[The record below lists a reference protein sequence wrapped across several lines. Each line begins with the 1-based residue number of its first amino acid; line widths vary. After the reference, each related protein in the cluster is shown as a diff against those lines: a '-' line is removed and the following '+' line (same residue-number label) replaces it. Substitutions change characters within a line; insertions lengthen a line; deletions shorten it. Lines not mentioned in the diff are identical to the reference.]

1 MEKQV
6 VEYSVTDAAIREM
19 ETQYMGLTVLG
30 LDDKEGF
37 ELVHD
42 ARMVVKSTRVEVE
55 KKRKELKVDA
65 LEWGRTVD
73 SEAKRIFKLIEPIES
88 HLQFEEEKITKEK
101 ERIQAEEILLEQLKI
116 QSRVDSLMAYNV
128 VLPYMDVAT
137 MDDDI
142 FDFKLETAKI
152 NYDTEQKRIAD
163 EEARLA
169 EERIELARKADEQAE
184 RDEVLQKKEDALRIG
199 RETLEREKREAEEK
213 KNREDFELK
222 AKEDAKI
229 LAEKETKE
237 KADREVREL
246 KEKEEAEKA
255 EAIRKEELRPDKEK
269 LVVWAEAIASLCAPE
284 VQDEKA
290 KAVVFEGEKNLM
302 RIAAEIRRNG
312 EEM

>member
-1 MEKQV
+1 MEKQI

-42 ARMVVKSTRVEVE
+42 ARMVVRGTRIEVE

-101 ERIQAEEILLEQLKI
+101 ERIQAEELRLEQLKT

-137 MDDDI
+137 MDDDT
-142 FDFKLETAKI
+142 FENLRQRSEEAWSAEKARL
-152 NYDTEQKRIAD
+152 AD

-184 RDEVLQKKEDALRIG
+184 RDEALQKKEDALRVE
-199 RETLEREKREAEEK
+199 RETLEREKRDAEEK
-213 KNREDFELK
+213 KDREAFELK

-229 LAEKETKE
+229 LAEKETKD
-237 KADREVREL
+237 KADREAREL
-246 KEKEEAEKA
+246 KEKEEADKA
-255 EAIRKEELRPDKEK
+255 ETIRQEKLCPDKEK
-269 LVVWAEAIASLCAPE
+269 LIAWAEAIASLCAPE

-302 RIAAEIRRNG
+302 RIATEIRRNG